1 MGTISSL
8 INASPGAIAQGL
20 IWGIMALGVFI
31 TFKILDV
38 ADLTVDGTLSLGGG
52 VCVMLIR
59 SGMPVP
65 TAILIAT
72 LSGLVAGFMTGFF
85 YTKCKIPVILAGILT
100 QLSLYS
106 INLRV
111 MQGKANQPV
120 SIDKYDLLVSQRFV
134 YELNMKN
141 PIFVLL
147 IGVIIIVTI
156 LYIFFGTEFGN
167 AIRATGDNK
176 NMSRAQGINTDKMII
191 IGLMLSN
198 AMVALSGA
206 LLSQYQGAND
216 VNMGRGA
223 IVIGLAACIIGEALI
238 GKHFKNFSIKLFAVV
253 IGAIIY
259 YLVLQLVLNFGL
271 NTNDLKLFTALFV
284 AFFLSMPVFI
294 NNFKLGGK
302 S

>member
-120 SIDKYDLLVSQRFV
+120 SIDKYNLLVSQRFV

-141 PIFVLL
+141 PI
-147 IGVIIIVTI
+147 
-156 LYIFFGTEFGN
+156 YIKYHE
-167 AIRATGDNK
+167 
-176 NMSRAQGINTDKMII
+176 
-191 IGLMLSN
+191 
-198 AMVALSGA
+198 
-206 LLSQYQGAND
+206 
-216 VNMGRGA
+216 
-223 IVIGLAACIIGEALI
+223 
-238 GKHFKNFSIKLFAVV
+238 
-253 IGAIIY
+253 
-259 YLVLQLVLNFGL
+259 
-271 NTNDLKLFTALFV
+271 
-284 AFFLSMPVFI
+284 
-294 NNFKLGGK
+294 
-302 S
+302 